1 MKKES
6 RQKESLG
13 RILKYMKKYW
23 LFLGLSI
30 ALAVISVILT
40 LYIPILTGDAI
51 DYIVDKGK
59 VDFTYIT
66 PILKKMVVVI
76 LITAVAQ
83 WIMNVCNNKMTYNIV
98 RDIRKDAIRKIEI
111 LPLKYLDAHSY
122 GEIVSRVIADVD
134 QFADGLLM
142 GFTQLFTGV
151 ITILGTI
158 GFMLSVNVG
167 ITFVVLLVTPISW
180 LVASFIAKHTFD
192 MFRKQSETR
201 GEQTVYL

>member
-1 MKKES
+1 
-6 RQKESLG
+6 
-13 RILKYMKKYW
+13 
-23 LFLGLSI
+23 
-30 ALAVISVILT
+30 
-40 LYIPILTGDAI
+40 
-51 DYIVDKGK
+51 
-59 VDFTYIT
+59 
-66 PILKKMVVVI
+66 MVVVI

-151 ITILGTI
+151 VTIIGTL
-158 GFMLSVNVG
+158 GFMLSVNVK
-167 ITFVVLLVTPISW
+167 ITAVVVFLTPLSFVV
-180 LVASFIAKHTFD
+180 AGFIAKKTFS
-192 MFRKQSETR
+192 MFKLQSETR
-201 GEQTVYL
+201 GEQTALIDERKLSRHFPMKMRRWKVLMKLMKDWKNIPFVPYSFPVLPIRVPVLSMR